1 MNSGPLDYNSS
12 ALTVR
17 LLISEAGGGGGG
29 GGENGVTEE
38 EREKNDMKLL
48 VKPLMESTQFPFNSE
63 RI

>member
-1 MNSGPLDYNSS
+1 MGPQDYNSS

-29 GGENGVTEE
+29 GKNGVTEE

-48 VKPLMESTQFPFNSE
+48 VKPLKKSTQFAFHSE
-63 RI
+63 CI

>member
-17 LLISEAGGGGGG
+17 PLIREA

-48 VKPLMESTQFPFNSE
+48 VKPLKESTQFPFNSE
-63 RI
+63 CI

>member
-17 LLISEAGGGGGG
+17 PLIREAGG

-63 RI
+63 CI